1 MSERK
6 RLKAPWFYILLALS
20 DGDQHG
26 ADIVRTV
33 LALTNGDLQL
43 WPVTLYATLESL
55 TDSGFITELPDAPSG
70 QSERRR
76 YYKLTASGRRALRRE
91 ADHLERTARLVR
103 SLLSRGAG
111 DSSV

>member
-1 MSERK
+1 MDESK
-6 RLKAPWFYILLALS
+6 RLKAHWFHILLALA

-33 LALTNGDLQL
+33 LALTHGDLRL

-55 TDSGFITELPDAPSG
+55 VDAGFIAELSEAPSG

-91 ADHLERTARLVR
+91 ADHLGKTVRLVR
-103 SLLSRGAG
+103 NLLSRGAR
-111 DSSV
+111 DTSL